1 MCKTENVSANLSK
14 YAQGCT
20 PLEIITGET
29 PDISE
34 YLDFEFYDWA
44 LFRSNAGLGEV
55 ELARWLGVSHRVGRL
70 MSYWVLQESGI
81 PISAI
86 TVQRLTN
93 DERNTVEM
101 QQRMNQYDEKLKRV
115 YEAQSADIS
124 NRLRNVDSSKI
135 IDPENEDPD
144 FFEDFMRVI
153 DNATLKHA
161 DTNDVDVTSDP
172 YVGMEL
178 AMTRGGEGKM
188 MHAREKADCMTM
200 KDDQLVMRIVTPSS
214 IRASTRLSTL
224 TDRWWS

>member
-1 MCKTENVSANLSK
+1 
-14 YAQGCT
+14 
-20 PLEIITGET
+20 LEIITGET

-153 DNATLKHA
+153 DNATLTHA

>member
-29 PDISE
+29 PDISQ

-81 PISAI
+81 PISAT

>member
-1 MCKTENVSANLSK
+1 VCKTENVSANLSK

>member
-124 NRLRNVDSSKI
+124 NGLRNVDSSKI

-188 MHAREKADCMTM
+188 MHAREKGRLH
-200 KDDQLVMRIVTPSS
+200 DDEGRPIGHAHSNPLLDSCKYEIEYIDGQVC
-214 IRASTRLSTL
+214 
-224 TDRWWS
+224 

>member
-1 MCKTENVSANLSK
+1 
-14 YAQGCT
+14 
-20 PLEIITGET
+20 LEIITGET